1 MNPWDLQSCQPGDRT
16 SSVHLA
22 SEVNGGPRAGY
33 QLVGESR
40 DPVQA
45 LGSSGV
51 IEGGSVP
58 PGSRCKPA
66 PAAPARLTVGTY
78 SESRCLLLLPKKKKK
93 RTLEDDGIPLA
104 SRAHPASLLPQFAPS
119 AAPEKWQWLSEPGPG
134 RTPCSQHAQA
144 SSWHK
149 VKKDS
154 PLLLGVGTAPRPPRG
169 LLEALLA

>member
-58 PGSRCKPA
+58 PGNQCKPA
-66 PAAPARLTVGTY
+66 PAAAARLTVGMC

-93 RTLEDDGIPLA
+93 KGPLRMMG
-104 SRAHPASLLPQFAPS
+104 SPS
-119 AAPEKWQWLSEPGPG
+119 PPGLILHL
-134 RTPCSQHAQA
+134 CCHN
-144 SSWHK
+144 
-149 VKKDS
+149 S
-154 PLLLGVGTAPRPPRG
+154 PLQQHPRSG
-169 LLEALLA
+169 SG